1 MKLNSTNAKSQKG
14 AFQEKKRGTPATPL
28 SDHKEVTWAGE
39 GEKKAPNIDFVV
51 FEQTFNGLGGRRR
64 ELKSD
69 LQTEVLHNSQLRE
82 TRMVVLVFFSKKKKE
97 KKVESRGK
105 RE

>member
-1 MKLNSTNAKSQKG
+1 M
-14 AFQEKKRGTPATPL
+14 PATPL

-39 GEKKAPNIDFVV
+39 GKKKAPNIDFVV